1 MNPVSI
7 TYDPVTTILGEQTP
21 INLDFIPL
29 TETFVGV
36 YVSGGP
42 GSAFFTVEIT
52 IDDVNDPSVEPRWFA
67 LKGAPTDDTDYVSFT
82 HPVRFIRLNIAAL
95 INPIEF
101 KIAQAQDCR
110 C

>member
-52 IDDVNDPSVEPRWFA
+52 IDDVNDPSVEPRW
-67 LKGAPTDDTDYVSFT
+67 
-82 HPVRFIRLNIAAL
+82 
-95 INPIEF
+95 
-101 KIAQAQDCR
+101 
-110 C
+110 